1 MDKDAFLAAF
11 AAAHDEHRAEHNA
24 LALSAAGIAG
34 GLTLLPVSIGDAQHL
49 FCTDFPLAYAALKRY
64 AFVLRMIPGIGH
76 YTDTLLA
83 GLSAI
88 NTTAVP
94 MICATK

>member
-1 MDKDAFLAAF
+1 MDKDAFLASF
-11 AAAHDEHRAEHNA
+11 AAAHDELRVEHNA
-24 LALSAAGIAG
+24 LAISAAGIAG
-34 GLTLLPVSIGDAQHL
+34 GLTLLPASIADAEKL

-76 YTDTLLA
+76 YTDTILA

-88 NTTAVP
+88 NTTVVP
-94 MICATK
+94 MICTTK